1 MENKNLIKLI
11 KNHYKKKYDEIYSPK
26 ATKAALYYSKKYGFD
41 SGNKSTYNNEADAFK
56 HTFAS
61 ALVSMEEGYII
72 SLLGGYYHEWSNNG
86 NNSKEY
92 KMDTHNNGVGRA
104 IARDIKNDYGDKWY
118 MFLPNKKEEIIA
130 ERVWQRMKEGKIIL
144 DPSGRKKKK
153 KDNKNNSLFKL
164 SINENVNLS
173 EQDKKIE
180 RYKKEKELFAPE
192 NRVFFD
198 GEMNPAK
205 VPYGSEEDKYVPAM
219 LKQFYENGNKLPKEI
234 ELKESVNS
242 GGLIY
247 VDDYVRQDGTHVSG
261 YYRHK

>member
-1 MENKNLIKLI
+1 MKS
-11 KNHYKKKYDEIYSPK
+11 KKYYEKIYKERYNPI
-26 ATKAALYYSKKYGFD
+26 AVNAALRYSKKYSFD

-61 ALVSMEEGYII
+61 ALVSMEEGQNVAFI
-72 SLLGGYYHEWSNNG
+72 GGWYHELSNKSNNI
-86 NNSKEY
+86 NELY
-92 KMDTHNNGVGRA
+92 MDTNNNKIGRN
-104 IARDIKNDYGDKWY
+104 IANELVKDYIGRWDK
-118 MFLPNKKEEIIA
+118 LSQKEKEDIIA
-130 ERVWQRMKEGKIIL
+130 DRVWKHMQAGDLIL
-144 DPSGRKKKK
+144 SPNGRTKLK

-164 SINENVNLS
+164 RINENVNLS

-219 LKQFYENGNKLPKEI
+219 LKQFYENGNKLPKES

-261 YYRHK
+261 YYRRK

>member
-1 MENKNLIKLI
+1 MIMVI
-11 KNHYKKKYDEIYSPK
+11 
-26 ATKAALYYSKKYGFD
+26 
-41 SGNKSTYNNEADAFK
+41 
-56 HTFAS
+56 
-61 ALVSMEEGYII
+61 
-72 SLLGGYYHEWSNNG
+72 NG
-86 NNSKEY
+86 
-92 KMDTHNNGVGRA
+92 
-104 IARDIKNDYGDKWY
+104 IC
-118 MFLPNKKEEIIA
+118 FLPNQKEEIIA

-144 DPSGRKKKK
+144 DPSGRTKLK

-219 LKQFYENGNKLPKEI
+219 LKQFYENGNKLPKES

-261 YYRHK
+261 YYRRK